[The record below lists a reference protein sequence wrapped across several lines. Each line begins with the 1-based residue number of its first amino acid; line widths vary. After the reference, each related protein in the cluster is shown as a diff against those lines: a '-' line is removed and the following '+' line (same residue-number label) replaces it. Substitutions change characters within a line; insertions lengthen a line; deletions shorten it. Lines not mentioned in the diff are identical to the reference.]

1 MNPFFSVIIPL
12 FNKEN
17 EIKSTLESVLRQ
29 TFQDFE
35 VIVIDDGSTDNGKKI
50 VEDLNNSKIKLFT
63 TRNNGV
69 SKARNIGIERAKG
82 ALIAFLDADD
92 IWFENHLQLLSDLF
106 IKYPNAGILG
116 TNYEIFYNKNK
127 IVKPYFI
134 DIPKEN
140 WSGIVADFFKS
151 SMINR
156 IAWTSAI
163 AIPKKAFAKVGNFD
177 ENITLG
183 AGEDTDLWIRMALEF
198 EVAFNNQITV
208 RYNLG
213 AENRISLTK
222 TLTRSF
228 AKLNQFG
235 AQEIENPFL
244 KKYLDLYRTQYALKH
259 KLAGDVKTFNFYKN
273 QINLKNVTW
282 KTKTLFML
290 PVFILKILFFIK
302 KYLEQKNILFSIYD

>member
-17 EIKSTLESVLRQ
+17 EIKSTLESVLSQ

-50 VEDLNNSKIKLFT
+50 VEDFNNSKIKLIS

-69 SKARNIGIERAKG
+69 SKARNIGIEEAKG
-82 ALIAFLDADD
+82 ALVAFLDADD
-92 IWFENHLQLLSDLF
+92 IWFENHLQLLAELF
-106 IKYPNAGILG
+106 NNYPNAGILA

-127 IVKPYFI
+127 IIKPYFI

-140 WSGIVADFFKS
+140 WSGVVTDFFKS
-151 SMINR
+151 SMVNR

-163 AIPKKAFAKVGNFD
+163 AIPKKAFDKVGNFD

-235 AQEIENPFL
+235 AQETENPSL

-273 QINLKNVTW
+273 QINSENITW
-282 KTKTLFML
+282 KIKTVFML
-290 PVFILKILFFIK
+290 PVFILKIFFVIK
-302 KYLEQKNILFSIYD
+302 KYLEHKNFLFSIYD